1 MPEGD
6 TIFRTARTLNRAL
19 AGKVVTRFESVL
31 PALKRIDYDTPL
43 AGRFVDRVE
52 ARGKWVLMYFSGD
65 LTLLSHMRMSGS
77 WHIYRP
83 GEKWQMPRG
92 RMRVV
97 VETAEILAV
106 GFDVPVA
113 EFHTAASL
121 ARREGFASLG
131 PDLLAADFDHTLA
144 IANLRSRGDLEL
156 GLALLHQGL
165 MAGVGNAFKSEI
177 AFACG
182 LHPFRKV
189 ATLSTEQ
196 LAELVATARK
206 FLRVNVTEYS
216 GHFRRTTGSLDR
228 EEDLWV
234 YQRAGEPC
242 RRCGAPIQSRKH
254 VADGRVSFW
263 CPECQRLD

>member
-6 TIFRTARTLNRAL
+6 TIFRAARTLDRAL
-19 AGKVVTRFESVL
+19 AGHAVTRFESVL
-31 PALKRIDYDTPL
+31 PALERIDYDTPL
-43 AGRFVDRVE
+43 AGRTVDRVE
-52 ARGKWVLMYFSGD
+52 ARGKWVLMHFSGD
-65 LTLLSHMRMSGS
+65 LTLLTHMRMSGS

-83 GEKWQMPRG
+83 GERWQLARG

-113 EFHTAASL
+113 EFHAAATL
-121 ARREGFASLG
+121 ARREGFRNLG
-131 PDLLAADFDHTLA
+131 PDLLAVNFDVATA
-144 IANLRSRGDLEL
+144 IANLAARGDLEL
-156 GLALLHQGL
+156 GLALLNQSV
-165 MAGVGNAFKSEI
+165 MAGIGNAFKSEI

-189 ATLSTEQ
+189 ATLSAEQ
-196 LAELVATARK
+196 LAELVETARK
-206 FLRVNVTEYS
+206 FLRANVTEGA

-228 EEDLWV
+228 EENLWV

-242 RRCGAPIQSRKH
+242 RRCGTPIQSRKH

-263 CPECQRLD
+263 CSECQKVD